1 MFKKLRE
8 KTIESIGEFSL
19 IDHIKSWLPRAKAP
33 VVAGI
38 GDDAAVF
45 SISPSCYQLLTIDT
59 IVEDI
64 DFKKNQAAP
73 EEIGRK
79 ALAINLSDIAA
90 MGGVPKLAVVSLTL
104 PKKTSIRF
112 VKGFY
117 RGMLRLA
124 NQFRVSIVGGDL
136 SGGAKISSSVALLGE
151 SEKRHTVFRKGA
163 KSGDW
168 VGVTGRLGG
177 SILGKHLNFTPRV
190 REGAFLAR
198 QGVSSMID
206 ISDGLWQDLGHLT
219 TESGFSFMIEPSQIP
234 VSSAALKEARGNRDK
249 ALLHALYD
257 GEDFELLFTVPK
269 KRFLSLK
276 RAWRRRF
283 SVPLTVIGKVVS
295 RGTARRAPTRLFPKR
310 LGFQHFPPK
319 NRRVP
324 ASPAGRRPLAD

>member
-1 MFKKLRE
+1 M
-8 KTIESIGEFSL
+8 
-19 IDHIKSWLPRAKAP
+19 
-33 VVAGI
+33 AGI
-38 GDDAAVF
+38 GDDTAVF
-45 SISPSCYQLLTIDT
+45 SVSPSRYQLLTIDT

-90 MGGVPKLAVVSLTL
+90 MGGVPKFAVVSLTL

-117 RGMLRLA
+117 RGMQRLA
-124 NQFRVSIVGGDL
+124 NQFHVSIVGGDL

-151 SEKRHTVFRKGA
+151 SEKKHTVFRKGA
-163 KSGDW
+163 KSGDLI
-168 VGVTGRLGG
+168 VVTGRLGG

-198 QGVSSMID
+198 HGVSSMID

-219 TESGFSFMIEPSQIP
+219 AESGLSFVIEPAKIP
-234 VSSAALKEARGNRDK
+234 VSSAALKEARGNRGR

-257 GEDFELLFTVPK
+257 GEDFELLFTISAT
-269 KRFLSLK
+269 RFPALK

-283 SVPLTVIGKVVS
+283 AVPLTVIGKVVS
-295 RGTARRAPTRLFPKR
+295 GRQAEARAFSKR

-319 NRRVP
+319 NRRV
-324 ASPAGRRPLAD
+324 RPLAD